1 MKKLSV
7 TLICVLSVLHAQLLK
22 PFKTAMSIIFVLFL
36 LALSSCKKDNSTP
49 VNNPTPKDTTLK
61 VGSLSGTT
69 LHYGDT
75 LIIKGSNFSAT
86 AISNTVT
93 INGVV
98 ATLQSAIA
106 TELKVI
112 VPAVGAVNG
121 EVKIKTG
128 NQTASGGNITY
139 VPDVF
144 VAGSQDNGAHPLAT
158 YWKNSTAVKLSTE
171 ESALSSI
178 FINGNDVYAAGWERT
193 NNLQLAN
200 YWKNSIKTTLG
211 TNASAANTIAVNGND
226 VHVGGWEIINGFDLP
241 RYWKNGAGI
250 TINVNDPIISQV
262 VTGNGAC
269 TGLYIKADNVY
280 AVGSYRNSQGR
291 FSPWEFTNGITPANT
306 IPNNDKHCFASA
318 VFVNGN
324 DKYVAGN
331 QNNAT
336 VGLAMATIWKN
347 GVATTLTAGTA
358 SVGVATAVFLA
369 GTDVYVAGYEQE
381 DYFGGGPTFA
391 KYWKNGVPIKL
402 STVSSS
408 ATGIAVFGND
418 VYVSGW
424 ENNGSYNIA
433 KYWKNGVPVNLG
445 NAVLNSS
452 GNAIVVR

>member
-1 MKKLSV
+1 MI
-7 TLICVLSVLHAQLLK
+7 TTACNT
-22 PFKTAMSIIFVLFL
+22 FKTAMSIVFVLFL
-36 LALSSCKKDNSTP
+36 LALSSCKKDNTTP
-49 VNNPTPKDTTLK
+49 GNNPTPKDTTLK
-61 VGSLSGTT
+61 VSSLSNTT

-75 LIIKGSNFSAT
+75 LIIKGSNFSTT

-128 NQTASGGNITY
+128 NQTVSGGNITY

-144 VAGSQDNGAHPLAT
+144 VAGSQDNGAGPLAT
-158 YWKNSTAVKLSTE
+158 YWKNSIAVKLSTG
-171 ESALSSI
+171 ESALSSV

-200 YWKNSIKTTLG
+200 YWKNGAKTTLG
-211 TNASAANTIAVNGND
+211 TGASAANSISVNGNG

-250 TINVNDPIISQV
+250 TVNVNDPIISQI
-262 VTGNGAC
+262 VTGNGSC
-269 TGLYIKADNVY
+269 TGICISNNNVY

-291 FSPWEFTNGITPANT
+291 FSPWEFTNGTIPANT
-306 IPNNDKHCFASA
+306 IPNNDKHCFANA
-318 VFVNGN
+318 VFVSGN

-336 VGLAMATIWKN
+336 TGLAMATIWKN
-347 GVATTLTAGTA
+347 GTAQVLTEGIA
-358 SVGVATAVFLA
+358 SLGVATAVVVV
-369 GTDVYVAGYEQE
+369 GNDVYVAGYEQE
-381 DYFGGGPTFA
+381 DYYHVGPTFA
-391 KYWKNGVPIKL
+391 KCWKNGVAVKL
-402 STVSSS
+402 STTSSG

-424 ENNGSYNIA
+424 ENNGSYNVA

>member
-1 MKKLSV
+1 MI
-7 TLICVLSVLHAQLLK
+7 TTACNT
-22 PFKTAMSIIFVLFL
+22 FKTAMSIVFVLFL
-36 LALSSCKKDNSTP
+36 LALSSCKKDNTTP
-49 VNNPTPKDTTLK
+49 GNNPTPKDTTLK
-61 VGSLSGTT
+61 VSSLSNTT

-128 NQTASGGNITY
+128 NQTVSGGNITY

-144 VAGSQDNGAHPLAT
+144 VAGSQDNGAGPLAT
-158 YWKNSTAVKLSTE
+158 YWKNGIAVKLSTG
-171 ESALSSI
+171 ESALSSV

-200 YWKNSIKTTLG
+200 YWKNGTKTTLG
-211 TNASAANTIAVNGND
+211 TGASAANSISVNGNG

-250 TINVNDPIISQV
+250 TVNVNDPIISQI
-262 VTGNGAC
+262 VTGNGSC
-269 TGLYIKADNVY
+269 TGICISNNNVY

-291 FSPWEFTNGITPANT
+291 FSPWEFTNGTIPANT
-306 IPNNDKHCFASA
+306 IPNNDKHCFANA
-318 VFVNGN
+318 VFVSGS

-336 VGLAMATIWKN
+336 TGLAMATIWKN
-347 GVATTLTAGTA
+347 GTAQALTEGIA
-358 SVGVATAVFLA
+358 SLGVATAVVVV
-369 GTDVYVAGYEQE
+369 GNDVYVAGYEQE
-381 DYFGGGPTFA
+381 DYYHVGPTFA
-391 KYWKNGVPIKL
+391 KCWKNGVAVKL
-402 STVSSS
+402 STTSSG

-424 ENNGSYNIA
+424 ENNGSYNVA